1 MGARRLVPGRGAVA
15 GAAVGGRLADRLGR
29 QRALEVVALVFL
41 LGIAG
46 ATASPDIEVPVV
58 SRIVLGVAV
67 GAASVAVP
75 LYISELASP
84 ENRGALV
91 SRNQQSAWGA
101 LASSSSMPRQACLV
115 SMPSAWIPRL
125 AALRHLGLCG
135 LVPATG
141 RVDDLAAAH
150 AAAVPALQPDWAR
163 RPEPRRRGAARR
175 ARLRGLPRSTVS
187 QRSPESELG
196 ATSRPWR
203 RHRGMRGRRQ
213 HFTGGD
219 SRTP

>member
-15 GAAVGGRLADRLGR
+15 GGRLADRLGR

-41 LGIAG
+41 LDIAG

-163 RPEPRRRGAARR
+163 RPEPRRRGAASTRTFARPSPVNRVPEITRERTRSHVAPVAASPGNGRPEAALHRR
-175 ARLRGLPRSTVS
+175 
-187 QRSPESELG
+187 
-196 ATSRPWR
+196 
-203 RHRGMRGRRQ
+203 
-213 HFTGGD
+213 
-219 SRTP
+219 